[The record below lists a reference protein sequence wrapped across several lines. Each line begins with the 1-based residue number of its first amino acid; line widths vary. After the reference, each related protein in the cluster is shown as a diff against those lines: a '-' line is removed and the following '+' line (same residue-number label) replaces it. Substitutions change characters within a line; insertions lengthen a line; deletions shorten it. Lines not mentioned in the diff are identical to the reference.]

1 MLLDIKEVLGSFSRE
16 GAEVAIIDEAGSA
29 HSESLES
36 TLDEIIILNG
46 KSIAQDEAPI
56 VPDSLMS
63 RLKMGGKVSVLL
75 GEHQIDVS
83 PVSSFHGGPQLRF
96 LGLLR
101 IGRCKHDIAA
111 IARYKKVD
119 GGNHDAWPRAG
130 FVEELAFD
138 SADKFVMEWQVANN
152 PKEFLELKPDP
163 ETFLPKAEY
172 FLTALNGSAPGVK
185 GTSHFI
191 LRNAFK
197 SIDVLTANA
206 AAEQGYACAFFICE
220 GESSF
225 TDSVIT
231 DNPATVVMRL
241 ECNLEVVSVR
251 FAKFLIEHLLK
262 RSNISGTEMFS
273 TSTSKDLF
281 DQIVVI
287 PRKFAQEAMVSF
299 IETYEVFR
307 PFASSQTK
315 LREQLSPLYPDYE
328 LLMRSACRLKQIS
341 IEHRWTALQQFS
353 YDLPSPVAHCISA
366 FFTRDHAEHRGRVAG
381 KLLDVAIE
389 LHALV
394 AVSVATDSFM
404 PQAQSTAAGALLKAE
419 KATLG
424 TWIDSTLLPIKS
436 VYTRERDKLLAGG
449 SDAGLSR
456 LGPAGIYAMEGLFGD
471 QTYLAIK
478 EMQRVRNDEGQA
490 HTGLGR
496 ESQSELFAEQVIN
509 AFINYFES
517 TRVLWSTLSLNY
529 CRSVARDVTGYSATF
544 NQLSG
549 SNYLL
554 PNKQMAVP
562 ADFAFIPG
570 QLALMPNR
578 NLSESD
584 KFTPIPVTPLYFVNP
599 PQEFGPIFI
608 YFFNQLLSND
618 GKTDYVLNNYS
629 YIEDSRKTFSQDD
642 SSIKHL
648 THFLAP
654 YRQLRPQKASAPAQ
668 T

>member
-1 MLLDIKEVLGSFSRE
+1 VLLDINEVVGAFAQE
-16 GAEVAIIDEAGSA
+16 GADIAIIDKEGSA
-29 HSESLES
+29 YADSSGC
-36 TLDEIIILNG
+36 TLDEIIVLDG
-46 KSIAQDEAPI
+46 KTIAQDEGQI
-56 VPDSLMS
+56 VPDGLMS
-63 RLKMGGKVSVLL
+63 RLKMGGRVSVLM
-75 GEHQIDVS
+75 GEHQADTS
-83 PVSSFHGGPQLRF
+83 PISSFHGRQQLRF

-101 IGRCKHDIAA
+101 IGRCKEDIAA
-111 IARYKKVD
+111 IARYRKVE
-119 GGNHDAWPRAG
+119 GGNHDTWPRAG
-130 FVEELAFD
+130 FVEELEFNDAG
-138 SADKFVMEWQVANN
+138 KLVPGWQAANN
-152 PKEFLELKPDP
+152 TKEFLELKPDS
-163 ETFLPKAEY
+163 ETYLPKTEY
-172 FLTALNGSAPGVK
+172 FLNALNGSAPGIK
-185 GTSHFI
+185 GTGYYV

-206 AAEQGYACAFFICE
+206 AAEQGHACAFFMSE

-231 DNPATVVMRL
+231 TRPESVVMRF
-241 ECNLEVVSVR
+241 ECNLEIISVR

-262 RSNISGTEMFS
+262 RSGINGVELFS
-273 TSTSKDLF
+273 SSTSKEFF

-341 IEHRWTALQQFS
+341 IEHRWTALQQIS

-366 FFTRDHAEHRGRVAG
+366 FFTRDDAEHRGRVAG

-424 TWIDSTLLPIKS
+424 TWIDSTLSPIKS
-436 VYTRERDKLLAGG
+436 AYTRERDKLLAGG

-456 LGPAGIYAMEGLFGD
+456 LGPAGIYAMEGLFGE

-496 ESQSELFAEQVIN
+496 ESQSEFFAEQVIN
-509 AFINYFES
+509 AFINYFEA

-529 CRSVARDVTGYSATF
+529 CRSLARDITGFSATF

-549 SNYLL
+549 SSYLL
-554 PNKQMAVP
+554 PNKQIAVP
-562 ADFAFIPG
+562 ADFVFNPG

-578 NLSESD
+578 SLAESD
-584 KFTPIPVTPLYFVNP
+584 KFAPIPVTPLYFVSP
-599 PQEFGPIFI
+599 PQEYGPIFI
-608 YFFNQLLSND
+608 YFFNQIVSHD
-618 GKTDYVLNNYS
+618 GKTDYVFNNYS
-629 YIEDSRKTFSQDD
+629 YIEDSRKTFAQED
-642 SSIKHL
+642 SNIKL
-648 THFLAP
+648 VSEFLAQN
-654 YRQLRPQKASAPAQ
+654 RQLRPAKTNPQG
-668 T
+668 